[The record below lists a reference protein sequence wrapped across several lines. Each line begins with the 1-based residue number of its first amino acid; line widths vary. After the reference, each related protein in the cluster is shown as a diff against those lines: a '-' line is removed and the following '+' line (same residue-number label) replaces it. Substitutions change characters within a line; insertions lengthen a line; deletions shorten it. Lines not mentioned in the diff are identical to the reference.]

1 MNEILP
7 PAWRGLTVTVAHT
20 DRSVNQA
27 DPLAI
32 LQVPG
37 SRQETKRY
45 APTKHIHPEQG
56 AGPRTLVQCRVP
68 FAESSSSEANL

>member
-1 MNEILP
+1 MDDETLP
-7 PAWRGLTVTVAHT
+7 LAWPGLTRAH
-20 DRSVNQA
+20 RSVNQA

>member
-1 MNEILP
+1 MDDETLRLD
-7 PAWRGLTVTVAHT
+7 WLGLTRAH
-20 DRSVNQA
+20 RSVNQA